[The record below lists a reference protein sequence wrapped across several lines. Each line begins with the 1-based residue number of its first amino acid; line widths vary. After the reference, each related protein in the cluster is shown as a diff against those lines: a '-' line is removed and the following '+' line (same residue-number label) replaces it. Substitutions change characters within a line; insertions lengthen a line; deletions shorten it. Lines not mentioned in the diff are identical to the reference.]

1 MSWNPAS
8 RLAPHFRLWGTLA
21 FRLTAGYA
29 LAGLFL
35 VFCATASLYL
45 VLVGELEKSTD
56 LFLADKVHVLRTMLR
71 ERPDDWDA
79 LREEIEL
86 ESAAR
91 RYEQFYIRLLDQQNT
106 LLLMTP
112 GMADQ
117 LDLAQLASQTQ
128 SHPDRTIRMKGRDGQ
143 GFRVT
148 TVSAP
153 VGPAATQTDTLQIA
167 IDISQK
173 EALLAR
179 YRFWFWAILLATFV
193 VFPLV
198 GYQVARHG
206 IRPVEEIATTARH
219 ISSKNLRERI
229 LPDGYPFELASL
241 AGTFNQM
248 LDRLE
253 ESFERI
259 SRFSADIA
267 HDLRTPVNNI
277 RGEAEVALARAR
289 TADEYRDVIESC
301 LEEAVRLS
309 DLIGDL
315 LFLARAESPLTH
327 LRREPVDVGKL
338 LGGVRE
344 YYEASAADGGIS
356 LTTTVGVDP
365 VVAELDRTLLQRAVG
380 NLVSNAL
387 AHTPP
392 GGAVVLRTSADV
404 ANTDVSNHDFSS
416 RDFSNRDSSNHDLS
430 NHDFSN
436 HDLPNHDFSNHDF
449 SNHDSSNHDFSNN
462 DSSTI
467 RIEVSDTGVGIPPEA
482 LPRVFDRFF
491 RVDSSRSQHSG
502 GTGLGLAIV
511 QSIALLH
518 GGKVEISSQ
527 PGQGTRVTLHMPVS
541 SSGR

>member
-1 MSWNPAS
+1 M
-8 RLAPHFRLWGTLA
+8 A

-91 RYEQFYIRLLDQQNT
+91 RYEQFYIRLLDQRNT

-117 LDLAQLASQTQ
+117 LDLEQLASQTQ
-128 SHPDRTIRMKGRDGQ
+128 SRPDRTIRMKGKSGQ

-148 TVSAP
+148 SAEAP
-153 VGPAATQTDTLQIA
+153 VGSLANQNYTLQIA

-356 LTTTVGVDP
+356 LTTTVGRDP
-365 VVAELDRTLLQRAVG
+365 VIAELDRTLLQRAVG

-404 ANTDVSNHDFSS
+404 ANTDVSKHDFSS
-416 RDFSNRDSSNHDLS
+416 RDFSNRDSSNR
-430 NHDFSN
+430 
-436 HDLPNHDFSNHDF
+436 
-449 SNHDSSNHDFSNN
+449 DST
-462 DSSTI
+462 STI